1 MRTPRVVLL
10 ALTITLALAG
20 CGGVE
25 SETGLSAAQ
34 EQQLVDLGRLRPDE
48 HVLFY
53 TSRGEDMDEAGSFF
67 TETRVASYWTAG
79 GDDEEVSIDLKDVA
93 ELKLTVNE
101 DSWTYA
107 GYVTVISG
115 RDAKETKVYLQSDAK
130 DFPLHFYQAL
140 RKQWEKVK
148 KAAG

>member
-1 MRTPRVVLL
+1 MRTPRVALL
-10 ALTITLALAG
+10 ALTLTLALAA

-25 SETGLSAAQ
+25 SETGLSAAD
-34 EQQLVDLGRLRPDE
+34 EQHLVDLGRLRPDE

-53 TSRGEDMDEAGSFF
+53 TSRGEDIDEAGSFF

-79 GDDEEVSIDLKDVA
+79 GADEDVSIDLKDVA

-107 GYVTVISG
+107 GYVTVVWG
-115 RDAKETKVYLQSDAK
+115 RDATETKVYLQSDGEE
-130 DFPLHFYQAL
+130 FPLHFYQAL
-140 RKQWEKVK
+140 REQWEKVG
-148 KAAG
+148 AAR